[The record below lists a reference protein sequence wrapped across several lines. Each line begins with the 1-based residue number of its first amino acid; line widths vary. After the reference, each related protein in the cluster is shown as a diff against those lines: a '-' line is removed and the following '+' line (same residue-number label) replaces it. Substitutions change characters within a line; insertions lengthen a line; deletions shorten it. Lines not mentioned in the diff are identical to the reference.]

1 MNTLWIVFKTADRC
15 NINCSYCYYY
25 HQPIS
30 TKRKYPKFFNLSNIE
45 SVNTLILDAVKNHD
59 INHVTIGLHGGE
71 PMLMKQEHLKTI
83 IDSIDSNFDNIKK
96 INPKITYG
104 IGMQTNGTLI
114 DVEWANFIRN
124 EKISIGIS
132 LDGNQENHDLN
143 RVDFN
148 GNGTYRSVTNGIK
161 NLTELNY
168 PLGLLS
174 VINPASDARLVHS
187 ELISFNPEE
196 IHYLLPDSDITPV
209 DPSAVNAIADWLIA
223 IFKIEMEA
231 RAVNRTR
238 FVSKTL
244 RAMLVKEKSKPDI
257 NTAITIDTNG
267 DVHLIDEFRNI
278 LSKDNFHIG
287 HIDMIDFQKVKNHI
301 DTIDK
306 KYKLSELPIDCQ
318 NCKWAT
324 VCQGGNLIS
333 SPLNRF
339 HNDSFNNKSNYCVP
353 IYQYLDYV
361 HSCLVNSGH
370 LQA

>member
-1 MNTLWIVFKTADRC
+1 M
-15 NINCSYCYYY
+15 
-25 HQPIS
+25 
-30 TKRKYPKFFNLSNIE
+30 E
-45 SVNTLILDAVKNHD
+45 SVNTIILDAVKNHG
-59 INHVTIGLHGGE
+59 IEHVTIGLHGGE
-71 PMLMKQEHLKTI
+71 PMLMKKEHIKTI

-96 INPKITYG
+96 HNPEITYS

-114 DVEWANFIRN
+114 DAEWASFIRH
-124 EKISIGIS
+124 EKIGIGIS

-148 GNGTYRSVTNGIK
+148 GNGTYKAVANGIR
-161 NLTELNY
+161 NLIELKH
-168 PLGLLS
+168 PIGLLS
-174 VINPASDARLVHS
+174 VINPVSDARLVHS
-187 ELISFNPEE
+187 ELTNFNPEE

-209 DPSAVNAIADWLIA
+209 DQSAINTITDWLIT

-231 RAVNRTR
+231 RAIHRTR
-238 FVSKTL
+238 FVNKTL
-244 RAMLVKEKSKPDI
+244 RAMLLKEKSKPSI

-267 DVHLIDEFRNI
+267 DVYLVDEFRNI
-278 LSKDNFHIG
+278 LPKENFHIG
-287 HIDMIDFQKVKNHI
+287 HISAIDFRKIKKHI
-301 DTIDK
+301 EATDT

-324 VCQGGNLIS
+324 VCQGGDLIA

-339 HNDSFNNKSNYCVP
+339 HNGSFSNKSNYCIP